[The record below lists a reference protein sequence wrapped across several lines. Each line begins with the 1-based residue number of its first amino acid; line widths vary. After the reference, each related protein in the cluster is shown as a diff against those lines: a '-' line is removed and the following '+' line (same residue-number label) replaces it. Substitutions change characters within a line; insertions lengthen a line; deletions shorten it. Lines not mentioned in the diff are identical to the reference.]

1 MQVGANGS
9 RCALALLVI
18 SFAFPM
24 ALGADKPL
32 PARQV
37 QVIDSAANVRQGTLS
52 DLKAGRLTLATSE
65 PLRLATKDLVVMKF
79 TDRTSLLAAEDPLV
93 FLTGGDVLA
102 MRPEKIDDESLLGRW
117 AQNSHW
123 PACKIP
129 LETVRGVILKPPGG
143 AAARAR
149 LFKQLLEFDE
159 PHDTVILRNGDL
171 LDGEF
176 SGLDDKTLE
185 LETPLGKSAIERAG
199 ILAMIFNPTLTRR
212 EPPQG
217 EGVLVSL
224 IDGSR
229 FRGTDVKL
237 EAADQLSLKAGFD
250 GRLALPLA
258 AVESLRF
265 LGGCATYL
273 SDLTPLEYRFE
284 PFFDVEWP
292 LRRDRSVAGG
302 FLKLRGVEYP
312 KGLGVHSR
320 STVTYRLAGAY
331 RRFRATIGTDD
342 SAAGRGSVVFEVLM
356 DGKSAYKSDVL
367 TGASPAVAIER
378 LDVTGAKTLTLRV
391 DYATDG
397 DILDHA
403 DWCDALLIK

>member
-1 MQVGANGS
+1 VT
-9 RCALALLVI
+9 
-18 SFAFPM
+18 
-24 ALGADKPL
+24 
-32 PARQV
+32 
-37 QVIDSAANVRQGTLS
+37 DSAGNVRQGALS
-52 DLKAGRLTLATSE
+52 DLKSGRLTLTTSE
-65 PLRLATKDLVVMKF
+65 QLRLSTRDLVMMKF

-102 MRPEKIDDESLLGRW
+102 MRLEKVDDDSLIGRW
-117 AQNSHW
+117 AQNPNW
-123 PACKIP
+123 PACKIS
-129 LETVRGVILKPPGG
+129 LEFVRGVILELPTV
-143 AAARAR
+143 ARSRAR
-149 LFKQLLEFDE
+149 LFNQIFEFDE

-171 LDGEF
+171 VDGEF
-176 SGLDDKTLE
+176 SNLDDKTLV

-199 ILAMIFNPTLTRR
+199 VLAMIFNPTLTSR
-212 EPPQG
+212 EPPPG

-224 IDGSR
+224 VDGSR

-237 EAADQLSLKAGFD
+237 ETADRISLKPRFGAALD
-250 GRLALPLA
+250 LPLA

-273 SDLTPLEYRFE
+273 SDLAPVEYQFE
-284 PFFDVEWP
+284 PFFDLEWP

-302 FLKLRGVEYP
+302 FLKLRGIEYP

-331 RRFRATIGTDD
+331 RRFRAMIGVDD
-342 SAAGRGSVVFEVLM
+342 SAAGRGSVVFEVLV
-356 DGKSAYKSDVL
+356 DGNSAYKSDVL
-367 TGASPAVAIER
+367 TGASPAAAIER
-378 LDVTGAKTLTLRV
+378 LDVAGAKTLTLRV
-391 DYATDG
+391 DYATEG